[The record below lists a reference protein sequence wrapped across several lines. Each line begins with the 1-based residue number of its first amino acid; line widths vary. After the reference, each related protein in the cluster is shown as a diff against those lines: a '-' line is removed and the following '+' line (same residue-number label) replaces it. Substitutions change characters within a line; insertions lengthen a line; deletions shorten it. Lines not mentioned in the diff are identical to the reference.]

1 MRRCVNALALHT
13 VKLKIKKI
21 SLESSREMDAR
32 RRRGGRG
39 ELRQRRSKG
48 LGRKGGKGGDIYSKY
63 IRRQTGRGEVDV

>member
-1 MRRCVNALALHT
+1 
-13 VKLKIKKI
+13 
-21 SLESSREMDAR
+21 MDAR